1 MFSFFDCFDKIT
13 GDTLT
18 LKIIEKNPGDEEIG
32 ASQAL

>member
-18 LKIIEKNPGDEEIG
+18 LKIIEKNPGDDIL
-32 ASQAL
+32 SVK